1 MEKYNRN
8 KIVNDSYSSLKEGG
22 KYEILHEYDLE
33 ESKNDDYQNL
43 LKENNNDN
51 KENRTQNH
59 NQIQS
64 KKSKNKKIENSN
76 IITIIYYND
85 KILNNKKMKW
95 EVELKKISGWFSI
108 GISENYVYSSDSNT
122 VNLRN

>member
-76 IITIIYYND
+76 NYN
-85 KILNNKKMKW
+85 L
-95 EVELKKISGWFSI
+95 L
-108 GISENYVYSSDSNT
+108 
-122 VNLRN
+122 